1 MEPHVQIL
9 SIHINVNVQW
19 AMKVTGVRPECL
31 LAQVL
36 HVSMEPPVLI
46 DRILQI
52 TSASVQLVMKVTDVR
67 LTLITVH
74 QSHV

>member
-1 MEPHVQIL
+1 MD
-9 SIHINVNVQW
+9 INVNVQW
-19 AMKVTGVRPECL
+19 AMKVTGVKQKCL

-36 HVSMEPPVLI
+36 HVSMEQVVLSDLEQETI
-46 DRILQI
+46 
-52 TSASVQLVMKVTDVR
+52 SASVQLVMKVTDVR

>member
-19 AMKVTGVRPECL
+19 AMKVIGVKRECL

-46 DRILQI
+46 DKIRLII
-52 TSASVQLVMKVTDVR
+52 FASVQLVMKVTDVR

-74 QSHV
+74 QGHV